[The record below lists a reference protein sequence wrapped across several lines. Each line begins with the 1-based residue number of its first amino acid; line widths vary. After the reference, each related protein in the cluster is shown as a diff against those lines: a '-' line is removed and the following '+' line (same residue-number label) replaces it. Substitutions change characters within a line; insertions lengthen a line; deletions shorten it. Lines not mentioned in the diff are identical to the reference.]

1 MEQLEHQI
9 HYDFISNSA
18 FKELYKNYF
27 PYVKRFIINNNGS
40 DADAEDVFQDTM
52 IILLEKLRMD
62 DFVITASVKSYIMG
76 IAKNIWLKKIRN
88 SFKVTEI
95 TDDHTNKFYQEI
107 DIIIQQEKTYFEKL
121 NDYLH
126 KITNHCKGLIHDM
139 FFKNKTIEQIQTDYG
154 YKTRHNAL
162 NQKYKCVEQIRKLKD
177 LDIK

>member
-1 MEQLEHQI
+1 MEQLEHPI
-9 HYDFISNSA
+9 HNDFNSNSA
-18 FKELYKNYF
+18 FKELYENYF

-139 FFKNKTIEQIQTDYG
+139 FFNNKTIEQIQTDYG

-177 LDIK
+177 LDKK